1 MVWIGAPVTT
11 NVYIIFSWHDSCLL
25 AALPNAKY
33 VLGNTN
39 GEPDGGSQ
47 KPQNSTNSD
56 DNGSSKKDFDPS
68 GQLYL

>member
-1 MVWIGAPVTT
+1 MVWIRAPVTT

-33 VLGNTN
+33 VLGNTK
-39 GEPDGGSQ
+39 GEPDEGSP
-47 KPQNSTNSD
+47 KPPNSTSSD
-56 DNGSSKKDFDPS
+56 DNGGSKKVFDPS